1 MLKDKIKTHAQIVGA
16 FRGLHVIAELYGVE
30 PETLNDERF
39 LINTMQKAIR
49 KGGATVLNINS
60 HKFSPSGVTVVALL
74 AESHSSIHTYPQEEA
89 AFLDVFTCGDC
100 DPEAITDDI
109 AKSLQAKKINCSVI
123 RRGTEWSPTKNK
135 NYVTVVEPISEGLN
149 RTWQIDEILYDQKS
163 EFQEIVIGK
172 TSQGISL
179 FCNGERQST
188 ELSQQI
194 YHEGQLIPAA
204 LMAEK
209 IERVLIIGSSE
220 GVISQMALKLGAKEV
235 IHVDIDLECVQA
247 CAKYLPY
254 GYSSEDLQRAMAGDS
269 PIKLVHQDGF
279 CYVEECIKRGDKFDI
294 IVLDLPDEQAEN
306 AQQNRLYELEF
317 TNKLKSILTDEGA
330 YITQAGCTT
339 FWRNETLI
347 KSWNRIKQAF
357 STTVFFEMEEQ
368 DWAWIV
374 GCKFSC
380 EDPGSRMK
388 RTLNRLAY
396 VPEFIDEES
405 ISKSII
411 LPISVRKREGN

>member
-1 MLKDKIKTHAQIVGA
+1 MLKNKETSHAQVFGA
-16 FRGLHVIAELYGVE
+16 FRGLHVITELYGVNS
-30 PETLNDERF
+30 ETLNNDKF
-39 LINTMQKAIR
+39 LINTMQKAIY
-49 KGGATVLNINS
+49 KGGATILKINS
-60 HKFSPSGVTVVALL
+60 HKFYPSGVTVIALL
-74 AESHSSIHTYPQEEA
+74 AESHSSIHTYPEEKS

-100 DPEAITDDI
+100 DPETITDEI
-109 AKSLQAKKINCSVI
+109 IKSLHAKKINRSVI
-123 RRGTEWSPTKNK
+123 RRGTEWLPKKNQ
-135 NYVTVVEPISEGLN
+135 NHTTIVESISEGLN
-149 RTWQIDEILYDQKS
+149 RTWQIGEILYDKKS
-163 EFQEIVIGK
+163 DFQEIVIGK

-188 ELSQQI
+188 ELSQKI

-204 LMAEK
+204 LMTEK
-209 IERVLIIGSSE
+209 IDRVLIIGSSE
-220 GVISQMALKLGAKEV
+220 GVISQMALQLGAKEV

-254 GYSSEDLQRAMAGDS
+254 GYFPEDLQRAIAGDN
-269 PIKLVHQDGF
+269 PIKLVHQDGLL
-279 CYVEECIKRGDKFDI
+279 YVEECINKEEQFDI
-294 IVLDLPDEQAEN
+294 IVLDLPDEQAEEV
-306 AQQNRLYELEF
+306 QQNRLYELEF
-317 TNKLKSILTDEGA
+317 TNKLKSILTDNGA

-347 KSWNRIKQAF
+347 KSWNRMKQAF

-380 EDPGSRMK
+380 EDPGNRMK
-388 RTLNRLAY
+388 ETLKRLTY
-396 VPEFIDEES
+396 IPEFIDEES

-411 LPISVRKREGN
+411 LPVSIRKNG